1 LALFQKSDAWIWLL
15 RQHGYNIAQIAA
27 ITGKK
32 HNTISRAYQRCQERL
47 FEITG
52 ENPRNAPYVWIMGG
66 TYDETR
72 NANHYS
78 ARPGVTRLGGRKRDN
93 ES

>member
-1 LALFQKSDAWIWLL
+1 M
-15 RQHGYNIAQIAA
+15 HGYGCCDSTV
-27 ITGKK
+27 ITSRRSQQSPAK